1 MSPSSTRTSATET
14 AIRPA
19 LPRDI
24 PACRELFLEYEK
36 AIDVSLCFQDF
47 AAEVAGLPGAY
58 VAPRGGLWLAC
69 RGDSITG
76 CVALRPLAGGDA
88 EMKRLYV
95 RPEYRGQRIGL
106 TLARHV
112 IGQARALGYGTL
124 RLDTLPSMAEA
135 QRMYASLGFV
145 DTPPYND
152 NPVAG
157 VRFLALGL

>member
-1 MSPSSTRTSATET
+1 
-14 AIRPA
+14 

-36 AIDVSLCFQDF
+36 AIAVSLCFQDF

-58 VAPRGGLWLAC
+58 VAPRGGLWLAA
-69 RGDSITG
+69 RGDSIAG
-76 CVALRPLAGGDA
+76 CVGLRPLAGGDA

-95 RPEYRGQRIGL
+95 RPAYRGQRIGL
-106 TLARHV
+106 ALARHV
-112 IGQARALGYGTL
+112 IDQARALGYDRL
-124 RLDTLPSMAEA
+124 RLDTLPSMVEA

-157 VRFLALGL
+157 VRFLALVL